1 MSYKLHNYLADYL
14 REEMDRL
21 EESNIEKKTTLANL
35 HDVFFADLD
44 DYLENALEAYE
55 GGAAYE

>member
-21 EESNIEKKTTLANL
+21 EESNIEKMATLANL